1 MIIAIS
7 GKAGSGKSTV
17 GEIFEKSGFRIDS
30 FATSVKDICSILFN
44 FDREKIE
51 GIREEDRIWRETPDK
66 SISELLGKNFSPRD
80 AMILI
85 GTEIGRNI
93 IHQDI
98 WIKTLFDRYEKNKI
112 NLLISDLR
120 FPNEYEEIKKRNG
133 IIIRINSNREKK
145 SDHISEC
152 ALDNHNFDYIIDNNG
167 TLDELYEQVNNV
179 INNKLK

>member
-17 GEIFEKSGFRIDS
+17 GEIFEKRGFRIDS

-51 GIREEDRIWRETPDK
+51 GIKEEDRIWRETPDK
-66 SISELLGKNFSPRD
+66 SISKLLGKNFSPRD

-112 NLLISDLR
+112 NLLIIYIHKSIFSTSFLN
-120 FPNEYEEIKKRNG
+120 FNL
-133 IIIRINSNREKK
+133 IIFIINFT
-145 SDHISEC
+145 IPYYFI
-152 ALDNHNFDYIIDNNG
+152 LFII
-167 TLDELYEQVNNV
+167 Q
-179 INNKLK
+179 I